1 MTQYSTLYEKCLS
14 KLEDPTLAMLPEEDL
29 EEMLHGYLMSAIA
42 KHRKCEHNLSDRD
55 EELKQFNSDLSD
67 LEIEILSI
75 LMVREWIS
83 VQLHSVV
90 NTLQVFGG
98 KEEKLGFISSVRCIG
113 KPCSVFLRICWN
125 TLRVV
130 IPKRRDEICSNG
142 NGLKSLQIG
151 QSAGKM
157 RIVSPSTTV
166 G

>member
-14 KLEDPTLAMLPEEDL
+14 KIEDPTLVMLPEEDL
-29 EEMLHGYLMSAIA
+29 ENMLHGYLMSAIA
-42 KHRKCEHNLSDRD
+42 KHRKCEHDLSDRD

-98 KEEKLGFISSVRCIG
+98 KEEKFYSQSSHLAE
-113 KPCSVFLRICWN
+113 LRALDES
-125 TLRVV
+125 LRLEAQQLS
-130 IPKRRDEICSNG
+130 RDYTYTDNDYFD
-142 NGLKSLQIG
+142 
-151 QSAGKM
+151 
-157 RIVSPSTTV
+157 
-166 G
+166 